1 MNKYIVRIV
10 HDSTFDNFYVKVFFE
25 KPNLIFGSTE
35 IFRGGGFAD
44 NEAEADELARK
55 IINREKEYVIYA

>member
-1 MNKYIVRIV
+1 MDKYIVKIV
-10 HDSTFDNFYVKVFFE
+10 HDSTFDNLYVKVFLE
-25 KPNLIFGSTE
+25 KPNLILGSTE

-44 NEAEADELARK
+44 NKAEADELARK